1 MSFKDLVLY
10 PVLNSISRFKER
22 NAFYINGT
30 FYTYNDLG
38 KCISKIRSAIRN
50 IPENNI
56 ALVANDDLETYASI
70 WALWL
75 EGKCYVP
82 LHPEQPLERCQ
93 DIINQVDMHYILD
106 SSDETRYNSGI
117 VIMSQSLIYKGDD
130 LEYEDKYSDEN
141 LAYILFTSGSTG
153 KPKGVTLC
161 RRNIAG
167 FIEAFWALGYEL
179 DENDHCLQMF
189 DLTFDLS
196 VQSYI
201 VPLLVGAC
209 AYTVPPTK
217 LKYGAIFELIDEHAL
232 TFALMVPS
240 IIHYLRPYMDEIN
253 APSMKY
259 SLFCG
264 EALPLDET
272 EDWSKSLP
280 NARIDNVYGPTENTI
295 YCTACTYNRNG
306 TNKESNGVMSI
317 GKAMEGT
324 QTIIIDENRNIVP
337 VGEKGELCLAGVQ
350 LTPGYWQN
358 PEKNAEAFF
367 EKDGTRFYRTG
378 DLCAMDADGDILYHG
393 RIDFQVKIQGYRIEL
408 GEIEHHAR
416 EFLAG
421 ANAVAVAFTNQAGS
435 AEIALCIE
443 DDKKDSA
450 SLLNYLKSKIPGY
463 MIPSIIVYEPQF
475 PLNVNGKID
484 RKALTK
490 LAENN
495 Q

>member
-1 MSFKDLVLY
+1 
-10 PVLNSISRFKER
+10 
-22 NAFYINGT
+22 
-30 FYTYNDLG
+30 
-38 KCISKIRSAIRN
+38 
-50 IPENNI
+50 
-56 ALVANDDLETYASI
+56 
-70 WALWL
+70 
-75 EGKCYVP
+75 
-82 LHPEQPLERCQ
+82 
-93 DIINQVDMHYILD
+93 
-106 SSDETRYNSGI
+106 
-117 VIMSQSLIYKGDD
+117 
-130 LEYEDKYSDEN
+130 
-141 LAYILFTSGSTG
+141 
-153 KPKGVTLC
+153 
-161 RRNIAG
+161 
-167 FIEAFWALGYEL
+167 
-179 DENDHCLQMF
+179 
-189 DLTFDLS
+189 
-196 VQSYI
+196 
-201 VPLLVGAC
+201 
-209 AYTVPPTK
+209 
-217 LKYGAIFELIDEHAL
+217 
-232 TFALMVPS
+232 
-240 IIHYLRPYMDEIN
+240 
-253 APSMKY
+253 MKY

-463 MIPSIIVYEPQF
+463 MIPSIIVYEAQF